1 MLDVRLL
8 VKDLD
13 EIEVAVIRLLQLVQR
28 KLEVYLFLFLKVIS
42 WYMGVISIQ
51 SEVSLLVLTNSGP
64 VLRSGASSPPR
75 G

>member
-28 KLEVYLFLFLKVIS
+28 KLKVYLLLLLKVIS
-42 WYMGVISIQ
+42 WYMGVISVQ
-51 SEVSLLVLTNSGP
+51 SEVSLLF
-64 VLRSGASSPPR
+64 
-75 G
+75 